1 MKAAWD
7 AWRAP
12 LSFLH
17 LLQALTKQPGY
28 LTQRIKT
35 HETTFNQMDACTHT
49 HIPNNYNG
57 ELMTRIEGIGQFI
70 IIKLLKGLMK
80 SESDQWDCQ
89 VFACSSFRAG
99 WYLYVSDSLQ
109 NLAIGCQK
117 WRVRNLRYA
126 SQLLEQTLQLT
137 VCSTQTIFGQRIVF
151 NNSTEKHMVHKAQ
164 IWAPQDLRQS
174 SRGTNR
180 WIVWPELL
188 PLLPS
193 FANCFLA
200 PQISILSA
208 TYDSDHDDDD
218 DGGDKTEP

>member
-1 MKAAWD
+1 M
-7 AWRAP
+7 AP
-12 LSFLH
+12 WLP
-17 LLQALTKQPGY
+17 T
-28 LTQRIKT
+28 I
-35 HETTFNQMDACTHT
+35 
-49 HIPNNYNG
+49 G
-57 ELMTRIEGIGQFI
+57 ELMTTIGGIEQFI
-70 IIKLLKGLMK
+70 FFVLKLIQI
-80 SESDQWDCQ
+80 SEIFKKLHVHWTL
-89 VFACSSFRAG
+89 FKFGAG
-99 WYLYVSDSLQ
+99 WCLYVSDSLQ

-137 VCSTQTIFGQRIVF
+137 VCSTQTIFGQRIVS